1 LRRCP
6 FENFLGRDDIT
17 GFAVLRTYWKM
28 RKNDLKAARG
38 RLQGRLFA
46 AGKAAFE
53 PKNPR
58 STPCIEV

>member
-1 LRRCP
+1 
-6 FENFLGRDDIT
+6 
-17 GFAVLRTYWKM
+17 M
-28 RKNDLKAARG
+28 RKNDLKVARG